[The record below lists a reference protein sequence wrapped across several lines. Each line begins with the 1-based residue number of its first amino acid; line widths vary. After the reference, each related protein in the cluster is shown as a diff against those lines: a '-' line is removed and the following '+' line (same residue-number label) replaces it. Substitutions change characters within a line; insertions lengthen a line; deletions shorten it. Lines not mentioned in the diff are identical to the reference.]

1 MKRWFG
7 IGLMAP
13 ALLIAA
19 CGGGDDAL
27 SVEQYFDRFQTI
39 SADQQAQRD
48 ALPEPESFEEFA
60 DLFDR
65 QADILDDSLDRVK
78 DLDPPDEVKP
88 PHGLFIETLEAFAK
102 SARDLAGELEDVED
116 EDEFFETLAAGDF
129 EIVAA
134 TFQTACSG
142 LEAVAAA
149 NSITVDLECGDDD
162 E

>member
-1 MKRWFG
+1 MKRWLG
-7 IGLMAP
+7 IGLMGA

-19 CGGGDDAL
+19 CGGDDAL

-39 SADQQAQRD
+39 AADQQAPRD
-48 ALPEPESFEEFA
+48 TLPEPESFEEFA

-65 QADILDDSLDRVK
+65 QADILDDSLDKVT

-88 PHGLFIETLEAFAK
+88 AHGLFIETLEDFAK

-116 EDEFFETLAAGDF
+116 EDDFFEVLAAADL

-134 TFQTACSG
+134 TFQAACGG
-142 LEAVAAA
+142 LEAIAAA
-149 NSITVDLECGDDD
+149 NSITVDLECGD
-162 E
+162 